1 MNLKCLYSLPGG
13 EKLRKFII
21 KKEGG
26 EKTSKALRCYT
37 KEKYNVAIDLYT
49 YGSCFA
55 PTFNTGGTVE
65 IARYCS
71 FGSDIHYF
79 GSNHP
84 VNHAVMS
91 AYFYNKNFSGLDVK
105 DVERK
110 KLYVGNDVWIGH
122 GVTIVSS
129 CEKIGNGA
137 VIGAGSVVSKNVPPY
152 AIVAG
157 VPARIIKYR
166 FDQETI
172 SALENSCWWEMTPEE
187 LMKFYSLIEEPIK
200 WAKAIIDS
208 QNRI

>member
-1 MNLKCLYSLPGG
+1 M
-13 EKLRKFII
+13 
-21 KKEGG
+21 
-26 EKTSKALRCYT
+26 
-37 KEKYNVAIDLYT
+37 YT

-91 AYFYNKNFSGLDVK
+91 AYFYNKSFGGLDVK

-137 VIGAGSVVSKNVPPY
+137 VIGAGSVVTRNVPPY

-157 VPARIIKYR
+157 APAKIIKYR
-166 FDQETI
+166 FDQKTI
-172 SALENSCWWEMTPEE
+172 AALENSCWWEMTPEE

-208 QNRI
+208 RNGI